1 MAQGARREGGAREIA
16 RLADGAAMRALAGRV
31 AVLPLGAIEQHGPH
45 LPVST
50 DAEIAAEIA
59 RRVCGTLGYALLPP
73 LPYGT
78 SLEHA
83 PRLQVSLSGPTL
95 RMAVRDIAASVADAG
110 ARALVV
116 INAHHGNMA
125 HLARLPRSVRGHT
138 GAAPARLATVN
149 YWRHSGA
156 ELGHA
161 GHTETSVMLAL
172 GPVDMSRARKG
183 YTEPPS
189 ATPRQ
194 RGRTARLAARSFLSV
209 APGGV
214 WGDPRGA
221 TRADGERLLAEFADG
236 VASECVRLFG
246 GRRRPMSARRR

>member
-1 MAQGARREGGAREIA
+1 MRDTRLCAPPAAPVRHVPRARAAPPGEPLRPDAAHGGPRHCRLCRRRRRARARRHK
-16 RLADGAAMRALAGRV
+16 RAPR
-31 AVLPLGAIEQHGPH
+31 QHGP
-45 LPVST
+45 P
-50 DAEIAAEIA
+50 
-59 RRVCGTLGYALLPP
+59 
-73 LPYGT
+73 
-78 SLEHA
+78 
-83 PRLQVSLSGPTL
+83 
-95 RMAVRDIAASVADAG
+95 
-110 ARALVV
+110 
-116 INAHHGNMA
+116 
-125 HLARLPRSVRGHT
+125 
-138 GAAPARLATVN
+138 
-149 YWRHSGA
+149 GA

-246 GRRRPMSARRR
+246 GRRRPMRARRR